1 MTQTSKHES
10 AFNKL
15 VLNKL
20 NLNTTFVTKGNFS
33 RVEPET
39 IVSSPANGE
48 FDSGIGSVMSPVHEM
63 FDVIDNFY
71 SNEGLLQLIIQPSDR
86 RRTNQL
92 AHLQTTNDYVN
103 APNNANLF
111 YMMSKTRI
119 RSMSGNQDDA
129 GGYDK
134 ITCYGV
140 TESLTNTTVD
150 FKGKGSPDS
159 HIVKEIEPDAPV
171 VTVTLGGP
179 GQGAMDTNPTFQKSD
194 LAHAPYSTRRSYTTR
209 VKFFNGSTSITVTPL
224 NNGLMGA
231 WGTYGFPRYGRVYL
245 PSGASARYD
254 SKTGQTF
261 VFSTGTLGSGDFVT
275 KDGTEYTTIALLL
288 QKEGVFVSDG
298 AVNFNITS
306 GFWCRISH

>member
-1 MTQTSKHES
+1 TDLDLGTNNFIYDLIVTALSSDTLTLHAPGGVVTLTSLEIGDFQDILATNKLIGDNSEGYDSDANLDESLTPVNYTPSAQADAIRNNAPQIVQDSVTQTSKHES

-48 FDSGIGSVMSPVHEM
+48 FDLGIGSVMSPVHEM

-103 APNNANLF
+103 TPNNANLL

-119 RSMSGNQDDA
+119 RSMSGNQDEA
-129 GGYDK
+129 GGFDK

-159 HIVKEIEPDAPV
+159 HIVKEIEPNAPV

-179 GQGAMDTNPTFQKSD
+179 GQGAMDTNATFEKSI
-194 LAHAPYSTRRSYTTR
+194 LAHKPY
-209 VKFFNGSTSITVTPL
+209 
-224 NNGLMGA
+224 
-231 WGTYGFPRYGRVYL
+231 
-245 PSGASARYD
+245 
-254 SKTGQTF
+254 
-261 VFSTGTLGSGDFVT
+261 
-275 KDGTEYTTIALLL
+275 
-288 QKEGVFVSDG
+288 
-298 AVNFNITS
+298 
-306 GFWCRISH
+306 